1 MNQFLTVIC
10 ANAENRFDEN
20 SILLVR
26 YIIYE
31 TINFRFC
38 PSRWHVSNLYN
49 IVFSIFRDLVSTSFK
64 YVFQKYH
71 SVLRILYKSC
81 TTKMHKPLLRR
92 ENRFFFVVS
101 AQMRSSKVSQ
111 DTSEDKFFSEKHF
124 WGVITLHLSNLT
136 ASTYYIS
143 RITKWQVETLFESQS
158 IFANRYES
166 FVLIE
171 TSICLLMT
179 FIYYNTEIQHLQI

>member
-26 YIIYE
+26 YITYE

-64 YVFQKYH
+64 YVFQKYQKKT
-71 SVLRILYKSC
+71 V
-81 TTKMHKPLLRR
+81 
-92 ENRFFFVVS
+92 FFFVVS
-101 AQMRSSKVSQ
+101 AQMRSSEVSQ